1 MRLFLGATACPGNA
15 SSVGESNLSKSVYS
29 PLCALRLRRRLGST
43 SGRGGGS
50 ASTSGSVVTPSLE
63 DSLESSDS
71 GVVSGTSS
79 HSGSVSLEGAGKR
92 RSTRAA
98 LFPVVASFA
107 APSRRRR
114 PSHVNFSTV
123 HDYELQWLMTE

>member
-1 MRLFLGATACPGNA
+1 MCLAFA
-15 SSVGESNLSKSVYS
+15 SASGFH
-29 PLCALRLRRRLGST
+29 LRTR
-43 SGRGGGS
+43 GGS

-79 HSGSVSLEGAGKR
+79 RSGSVSLEGAGKR
-92 RSTRAA
+92 RSARAA

-114 PSHVNFSTV
+114 TSH
-123 HDYELQWLMTE
+123 